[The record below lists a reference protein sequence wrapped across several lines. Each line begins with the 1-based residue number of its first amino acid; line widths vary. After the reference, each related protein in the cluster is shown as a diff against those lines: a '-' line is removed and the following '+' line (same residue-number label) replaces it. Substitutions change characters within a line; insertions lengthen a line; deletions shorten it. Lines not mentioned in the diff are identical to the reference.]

1 MVLKINID
9 WFRSKISLLLLVLIA
24 VLALPFSVG
33 AQILLSTMS
42 EMAKPPPS
50 TETNIQSEDP
60 AYKKGSDIY
69 FGRKGYKKYK
79 YCLAVVKS
87 KNKFVAKNKLPVS
100 ARAPL
105 SRKSIRAFRRS
116 SLLMFVNAVFDCD
129 APTKLIFKQLKTE
142 DVRFLLYYLDK
153 KYTLKL
159 KN

>member
-1 MVLKINID
+1 MDNFPPKIT
-9 WFRSKISLLLLVLIA
+9 FALTVLIA
-24 VLALPFSVG
+24 VLALPFSVS
-33 AQILLSTMS
+33 AQILLPTMS

-60 AYKKGSDIY
+60 VYKKGSDIY

-79 YCLAVVKS
+79 YCLAVVK
-87 KNKFVAKNKLPVS
+87 KNNKFVAKTKLPVS
-100 ARAPL
+100 ARVPL

-116 SLLMFVNAVFDCD
+116 GLLMFVNAVFDCD

-153 KYTLKL
+153 KYKLKL